1 MSAQSRISAG
11 FVALLDGVGSTEG
24 WLEPLAVDVGD
35 ASSEG
40 AAELAGVDVDADAD
54 GVPVA
59 DVEED
64 GVDEGEVAEL
74 ADADGSSDAARLPT
88 RPASVTDVEGLGSGS
103 VDAAADE
110 VDADGDWLGDG
121 VEEAGAAVVDTL
133 LDGLL
138 DELADAEGD
147 DIGDAVAE
155 PEDDAVADADG
166 EGFTPTG
173 MQADGRA
180 VAAVTTPPVLDAW
193 ATGAARE
200 MTPAM
205 RAADVRTDVTRL
217 NPTMGPD
224 GRSNHREPEVAPT
237 CMPGFPDTYSSR
249 RRWRHPAPT
258 PRNQPAQR
266 SRWPAFPGC
275 HPRHLDAW
283 PPAFAFD
290 VVRCEPYGRVGG

>member
-1 MSAQSRISAG
+1 MFPAVAFTPSTASAQSRISAG
-11 FVALLDGVGSTEG
+11 FVALLDGVGRTEG

-40 AAELAGVDVDADAD
+40 AAELAGADVDADAD

-59 DVEED
+59 DVDGDDVDGDGVDGD

-74 ADADGSSDAARLPT
+74 ADVDGSSVGIRLPT

-103 VDAAADE
+103 VDAVADE
-110 VDADGDWLGDG
+110 VDPDGDWLGDG
-121 VEEAGAAVVDTL
+121 VEEADAAVDDAL

-138 DELADAEGD
+138 DTLADAEGD
-147 DIGDAVAE
+147 DIGDAVDE
-155 PEDDAVADADG
+155 PEDDAVADAEG
-166 EGFTPTG
+166 EGVTPTG
-173 MQADGRA
+173 MQAEGRA
-180 VAAVTTPPVLDAW
+180 VAVVTMPPVLVAW

-205 RAADVRTDVTRL
+205 RAADVRTDVTRWY
-217 NPTMGPD
+217 PTMGPD

-249 RRWRHPAPT
+249 
-258 PRNQPAQR
+258 
-266 SRWPAFPGC
+266 
-275 HPRHLDAW
+275 
-283 PPAFAFD
+283 
-290 VVRCEPYGRVGG
+290 

>member
-1 MSAQSRISAG
+1 MFPAVAFTPSTASAQSRISAG
-11 FVALLDGVGSTEG
+11 FVALLDGVGRTEG

-40 AAELAGVDVDADAD
+40 AAELAGADVDADAD

-59 DVEED
+59 DVDGDGVNED

-74 ADADGSSDAARLPT
+74 ADVDGSSVGIRLPT

-103 VDAAADE
+103 VDAVADE
-110 VDADGDWLGDG
+110 VDPDGDWLGDG
-121 VEEAGAAVVDTL
+121 VEEADAAVDDAL

-138 DELADAEGD
+138 DTLADAEGD
-147 DIGDAVAE
+147 DIGDAVDE
-155 PEDDAVADADG
+155 PEDDAVADAEG
-166 EGFTPTG
+166 EGVTPTG
-173 MQADGRA
+173 MQAEGRA
-180 VAAVTTPPVLDAW
+180 VAVVTMPPVLVAW

-205 RAADVRTDVTRL
+205 RAADVRTDVTRWY
-217 NPTMGPD
+217 PTMGPD

-249 RRWRHPAPT
+249 
-258 PRNQPAQR
+258 
-266 SRWPAFPGC
+266 
-275 HPRHLDAW
+275 
-283 PPAFAFD
+283 
-290 VVRCEPYGRVGG
+290 